1 MPDREAPPRTITL
14 HGRVVTYRV
23 RRSPRATRITLRVL
37 PGAGLEIVVPQ
48 RGRLPALTE
57 LLRERAGWI
66 LGALDRVAATDAATP
81 ALADGALIPYRGDD
95 YRLIVHG
102 AHGARPT
109 VTRDTTA
116 RTLTVRHDP
125 AAHEL
130 AAVLEGWYRAE
141 AHTVITARVVACAA
155 MLGVGYTRLTIRD
168 TRSRWGSCSS
178 AGGLNF
184 SWRLILAPPAI
195 LEYVVIH
202 ELAHRRELNH
212 SARFWAIV
220 AAHCPTFQQDR
231 AWLRA
236 HGGSLLAF
244 LRPADRTAAQGGAI
258 RPAGI

>member
-1 MPDREAPPRTITL
+1 MPEPASPPRTITL

-37 PGAGLEIVVPQ
+37 PGAGLEVVVPQ
-48 RGRLPALTE
+48 RGRLPALAD
-57 LLRERAGWI
+57 LLRERASWI
-66 LGALDRVAATDAATP
+66 IGALDRVAATAAEATP
-81 ALADGALIPYRGDD
+81 LLTDGALVPYRGAD
-95 YRLIVHG
+95 YRLIVHAAPG
-102 AHGARPT
+102 APPA
-109 VTRDTTA
+109 VACDAAA

-130 AAVLEGWYRAE
+130 AAVLEGWYRDA
-141 AHTVITARVVACAA
+141 ARTVLTARVVAWAA
-155 MLGVGYTRLTIRD
+155 TLGVGYTRLTIRD

-195 LEYVVIH
+195 LEYIVIH

-212 SARFWAIV
+212 SDRFWAIV

-236 HGGSLLAF
+236 HGGALLTF
-244 LRPADRTAAQGGAI
+244 LGTPE
-258 RPAGI
+258 